1 MIKHYLYPPS
11 DPDTAAVVDQL
22 RSSLQTLAD
31 SWNDV
36 RSALE
41 QGITPGV
48 LRGITPQEYAALYT
62 MAHKLCDEGDFQNAL
77 VIGLQL
83 VFHAPGNAKY
93 AFLTGSCLHRTE
105 QTEAAAAM
113 YALALEIDDQHA
125 AAAYRLGECL
135 LALDKRPEARTMF
148 EKSLD
153 LSRSDF
159 SRRELLLMAE
169 QALNELS

>member
-1 MIKHYLYPPS
+1 MPDNYLHPPV
-11 DPDTAAVVDQL
+11 DPEIALVVEQL
-22 RSSLQTLAD
+22 RNGLQTLPD
-31 SWNDV
+31 SWPDLKKT
-36 RSALE
+36 LE
-41 QGITPGV
+41 AGHTPGE
-48 LRGITPQEYAALYT
+48 LRGITPQEYAALYA
-62 MAHKLCDEGDFQNAL
+62 MARKLCNEGDFQNAL

-135 LALDKRPEARTMF
+135 LALDKRSEARTMF

-159 SRRELLLMAE
+159 SRRELLLIAE
-169 QALNELS
+169 QALDELS